1 MIVAGQVTAPAN
13 VYDVAIIYAS
23 LLHGLQGLLG
33 ANTETEQVQVNDSSP
48 L

>member
-1 MIVAGQVTAPAN
+1 M
-13 VYDVAIIYAS
+13 YDVAIIHAS

-33 ANTETEQVQVNDSSP
+33 ANTETEQVQVNDRSP